1 MLKDKKIKKVAILAS
16 GGNSPAMNNVVI
28 TMIRKC
34 RYYGVE
40 ILLINNGYYGLINE
54 DFTKPDLSKLSY
66 FYATGNIFIGSS
78 RFPEFKEY
86 EYQQKAAKI
95 LRKNKIDCL
104 FVIGGDGSYQ
114 GAAALKKL
122 GIRVICFPG
131 TIDNDISSTEKTI
144 GFSTALNN
152 IMNNIDAVRN
162 SFDSHLGVCLVEV
175 MGRRFPDLAINAGI
189 ACQAEEII
197 TIENVLSI
205 KEIIDIAKQTWKNKH
220 RSCIIVVTEKIYGRD
235 GLPTLKEIA
244 DAIEK
249 ATNRISRVCVLGYT
263 QRGGIPTA
271 EDRNLAI
278 DMTDYGF
285 NLATNNP
292 NGSYA
297 IGIKNNRIT
306 HIDIEKAVAMKAK
319 TINSE
324 MLKNFNEYN
333 KI

>member
-1 MLKDKKIKKVAILAS
+1 MVKDKKIKRVAILAS

-40 ILLINNGYYGLINE
+40 ILLINNGYYGLLNE
-54 DFTKPDLSKLSY
+54 DFTKPDLSSLSY
-66 FYATGNIFIGSS
+66 FYANGNIFIGSS
-78 RFPEFKEY
+78 RCIKFKEP
-86 EYQQKAAKI
+86 EYQKKAAKI
-95 LRKNKIDCL
+95 LKKHKIDCL
-104 FVIGGDGSYQ
+104 FVIGGDGSYR
-114 GAAALKKL
+114 GALTLKKL

-131 TIDNDISSTEKTI
+131 TIDNDIASTERTI

-152 IMNNIDAVRN
+152 IMDNIDAVRN

-189 ACQAEEII
+189 ACQAEGII
-197 TIENVLSI
+197 TVENILTT
-205 KEIIDIAKQTWKNKH
+205 KEIIDIAKRTWKNKH

-263 QRGGIPTA
+263 QRGGVPTA

-278 DMTDYGF
+278 DMADYGF
-285 NLATNNP
+285 NLAINKP

-306 HIDIEKAVAMKAK
+306 HTELEEAVAMKAK
-319 TINSE
+319 TINSK
-324 MLKNFNEYN
+324 MLKNFDEYN

>member
-1 MLKDKKIKKVAILAS
+1 MVKDKKIRRVAILAS

-40 ILLINNGYYGLINE
+40 ILLINDGYQGLINSN
-54 DFTKPDLSKLSY
+54 FTKPDLNSLSY

-78 RFPEFKEY
+78 RFPKFKEHK
-86 EYQQKAAKI
+86 YQQKAAQI
-95 LRKNKIDCL
+95 LKKYKIDCL

-114 GAAALKKL
+114 GAAALNKL
-122 GIRVICFPG
+122 GVRVICFPG
-131 TIDNDISSTEKTI
+131 TIDNDIASTERTI

-197 TIENVLSI
+197 TIKNVLTT
-205 KEIIDIAKQTWKNKH
+205 KEIVDIAKQTWKNKH
-220 RSCIIVVTEKIYGRD
+220 RSCLIVVTEKIYGRD

-244 DAIEK
+244 AAIEK
-249 ATNRISRVCVLGYT
+249 ATGRISRVCVLGYT

-278 DMTDYGF
+278 SMADYGF
-285 NLATNNP
+285 DLAFNKP
-292 NGSYA
+292 DGSYA
-297 IGIKNNRIT
+297 IGIKDNRIT
-306 HIDIEKAVAMKAK
+306 HTDIEKAVKMQAK

-324 MLKNFNEYN
+324 ILKESNKCN